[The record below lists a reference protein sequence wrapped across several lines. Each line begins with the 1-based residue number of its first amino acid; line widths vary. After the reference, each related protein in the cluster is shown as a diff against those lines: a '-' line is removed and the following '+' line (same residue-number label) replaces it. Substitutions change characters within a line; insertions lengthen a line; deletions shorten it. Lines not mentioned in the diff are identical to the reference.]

1 MKTLRFLLALICLAT
16 MTNAQAVDST
26 EIKFKKVLAEGG
38 MTFTMPGGS
47 VAVPILK
54 NMQMHYEYAIKY
66 PNKAIEIRYSVAPY
80 SNLRNAL
87 IKFQKAGDT
96 TEAFNKKLDQMSKI
110 NVLAIAQNV
119 GGTGHDTTIRFR
131 SYPTEAL
138 KKDFNANWGGAAFIN
153 VKNTSFATDYK
164 FCMMVFLHK
173 DNAGDAYIMYLG
185 DNARELSDLV
195 KDTVVPVGGFNALRF
210 KDQ

>member
-1 MKTLRFLLALICLAT
+1 MKTLRLIVILLFTTAIGS
-16 MTNAQAVDST
+16 AQAIDSAK
-26 EIKFKKVLAEGG
+26 IKFDKVLAEGR
-38 MTFTMPGGS
+38 MTFNMPGGAI
-47 VAVPILK
+47 AVPVLK
-54 NMQMHYEYAIKY
+54 NMQMHYEYAITY

-87 IKFQKAGDT
+87 IKYQKAGDT
-96 TEAFNKKLDQMSKI
+96 TEVFDKKLDQMSKV
-110 NVLAIAQNV
+110 NVLVIAQNV

-131 SYPTEAL
+131 SYPAEAL

-185 DNARELSDLV
+185 NNARDVSELI
-195 KDTVVPVGGFNALRF
+195 KETVVPVGGFNALRF
-210 KDQ
+210 KE